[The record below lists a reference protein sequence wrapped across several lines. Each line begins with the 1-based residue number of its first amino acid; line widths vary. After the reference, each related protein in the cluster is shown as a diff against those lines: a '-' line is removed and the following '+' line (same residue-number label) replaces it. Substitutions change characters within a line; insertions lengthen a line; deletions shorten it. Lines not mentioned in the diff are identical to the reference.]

1 MFSKAVLRQL
11 IKHSNIW
18 EAPKSKYLDFT
29 SIPFHAVRVC
39 CENSL
44 QWREFESAWKQIL
57 VPTGTFKDI
66 FKWSGN
72 VRAQSLLRRMYL
84 QHAYGSTEIF
94 NSAVNK
100 GYSDPLVFPSRDEV
114 VDHFDMGD
122 WSRCSD
128 DEGGEDIQKNMLI
141 TSLQDENDPAVANWS
156 LENILEA
163 AGCCVYGRNEFNQF
177 CEKFEFYEFLTSTYL
192 DGLASYIQLRAH
204 ESLEQKKRSGVDGS
218 NGRHYTVLEV
228 GAGSGRLSYYLK
240 NKLQKDKNIFMVA
253 TDHGTYQWT
262 IKLCTARSIPN
273 THYTHTLYVH
283 APAIFFLPT
292 FINLLYTLQVSGN

>member
-114 VDHFDMGD
+114 VDHFDMSD

-128 DEGGEDIQKNMLI
+128 DEGGEDISKEHV
-141 TSLQDENDPAVANWS
+141 D
-156 LENILEA
+156 
-163 AGCCVYGRNEFNQF
+163 Y
-177 CEKFEFYEFLTSTYL
+177 KF
-192 DGLASYIQLRAH
+192 ARR
-204 ESLEQKKRSGVDGS
+204 KRSCRS
-218 NGRHYTVLEV
+218 KLESREYTRSCRMLCLWAQRVQSVL
-228 GAGSGRLSYYLK
+228 RK
-240 NKLQKDKNIFMVA
+240 I
-253 TDHGTYQWT
+253 
-262 IKLCTARSIPN
+262 
-273 THYTHTLYVH
+273 
-283 APAIFFLPT
+283 
-292 FINLLYTLQVSGN
+292 